1 MVVDYALLSCRVHSP
16 DFIHRPH
23 HHHHPPQHNHRIIT
37 LSFKPFLWLQIKWVH
52 VLLIKCNKFKQQL
65 ANFVQLPCDTLFSRC
80 CCRPISVAIQFQNL
94 IARKLTRSQSV
105 SHPTK
110 DDAIRAAQT
119 QVRQLKNLQ
128 HNTRLIFQLL
138 INTRTPSLGTIRRP

>member
-1 MVVDYALLSCRVHSP
+1 MVVDYALLPCRVHSP
-16 DFIHRPH
+16 DFIHRHH

-65 ANFVQLPCDTLFSRC
+65 ANFVQLPCDTLFSRSW
-80 CCRPISVAIQFQNL
+80 RPISVAIQFQNL